1 MAQTIEQALQ
11 RLARSKFRS
20 RFHLN
25 NADFAYLERHGLEQ
39 VQTHA
44 VAFVK
49 TRLAPAAPLHDG
61 RQTPWRG
68 HPVFVAQHACAC
80 CCRGCLQHVWHVPIG
95 VELSAIQQ
103 EKIVRL
109 LMAWIL
115 RELQVHKGPQK
126 AIDPVT

>member
-20 RFHLN
+20 HFHLT
-25 NADFAYLERHGLEQ
+25 ATDFAYLERHGLEA

-44 VAFVK
+44 AAFVK
-49 TRLAPAAPLHDG
+49 TRLAPAEPWHDG

-80 CCRGCLQHVWHVPIG
+80 CCRGCLQRFWRVPLG
-95 VELSAIQQ
+95 VELSALQQ

-115 RELQVHKGPQK
+115 RELQMHQNSQSMV
-126 AIDPVT
+126 